1 LPGKRQKQYSKPFVV
16 LNDKITNMKPS
27 ALIYIAF
34 IAILASCTSENTN
47 KRLNDSA
54 AEQIAIDTTFTATRP
69 KKSSSDCYVY
79 IKNRDT
85 ASLKLNLEGEE
96 LTGELNYNLFEK
108 DSNKGKIAGEMKG
121 DTIIA
126 EYTFDSEGIRSVRE
140 VIFVKKDD
148 GNIYEATGEVIEKG
162 GKMVF
167 KDQSALKFD
176 PTMVFT
182 KTNCK

>member
-1 LPGKRQKQYSKPFVV
+1 
-16 LNDKITNMKPS
+16 MKP
-27 ALIYIAF
+27 LILIPAF
-34 IAILASCTSENTN
+34 LTIVVASCTNEN
-47 KRLNDSA
+47 KSKQAGDSA
-54 AEQIAIDTTFTATRP
+54 EVIAVDTTFTATHP

-85 ASLKLNLEGEE
+85 ASLKINIDGEE
-96 LTGELNYNLFEK
+96 LTGELDYKLFEK

-126 EYTFDSEGIRSVRE
+126 EYTFDSEGMRSVRE
-140 VIFVKKDD
+140 VVFVKKDD
-148 GNIYEATGEVIEKG
+148 GNLYEGTGEVMEKG

-167 KDQSALKFD
+167 KDRSALKFN

-182 KTNCK
+182 KADCK

>member
-1 LPGKRQKQYSKPFVV
+1 
-16 LNDKITNMKPS
+16 MKTIHFTL
-27 ALIYIAF
+27 AVF
-34 IAILASCTSENTN
+34 AIVISSCTNENKSGERTDSSEV
-47 KRLNDSA
+47 
-54 AEQIAIDTTFTATRP
+54 IAVDTTFTATRP
-69 KKSSSDCYVY
+69 KTSSSDCYVY

-85 ASLKLNLEGEE
+85 ASLKINMHGEE
-96 LTGELNYNLFEK
+96 LTGELDYRLFEK
-108 DSNKGKIAGEMKG
+108 DSNKGTIAGEMKG

-126 EYTFDSEGIRSVRE
+126 EYTFDSEGMRSVRE

-148 GNIYEATGEVIEKG
+148 GNIYEGTGDVMEKS

-167 KDQSALKFD
+167 KDRGALKFS